1 MLARGFSTPPR
12 PLRSC
17 TPFAGG
23 APVASRSYTVRRVR
37 RGMALIYNAT
47 MKPGKLELL
56 TAWLPAQ
63 PWYLHPGHEPA
74 LSKVGG
80 FRLDDPGGQVG
91 IEFMMVADR
100 AGNTDSVYHVPLTY
114 RGAALAG
121 TNAGLI
127 GTAEHG
133 VLGRRWIYDG
143 VYDPVLLTQLVALIQ
158 GYAQAQAQSVSN
170 TADPTVTNHPVTQ
183 GSLTSARSAIV
194 ANRQSGTHL
203 RIETRT
209 GRRPAGELLLRMRR
223 ILQPGDNAGP
233 SDAGQPCLSAW
244 WRLYEADTRSVLV
257 TANYSRR

>member
-1 MLARGFSTPPR
+1 M
-12 PLRSC
+12 
-17 TPFAGG
+17 
-23 APVASRSYTVRRVR
+23 
-37 RGMALIYNAT
+37 
-47 MKPGKLELL
+47 
-56 TAWLPAQ
+56 
-63 PWYLHPGHEPA
+63 
-74 LSKVGG
+74 GG

-127 GTAEHG
+127 GTAHRALDG

-194 ANRQSGTHL
+194 ANR
-203 RIETRT
+203 
-209 GRRPAGELLLRMRR
+209 
-223 ILQPGDNAGP
+223 
-233 SDAGQPCLSAW
+233 
-244 WRLYEADTRSVLV
+244 
-257 TANYSRR
+257 